1 METVGDETT
10 SRPASRPGS
19 AGGLHNVVL
28 VPQVSP
34 VTGSSS
40 VGDVQMETVGD
51 ETTSRPASRPGS
63 AGGLHNVVPV
73 PQVSPVTGS
82 SSVGDVQMETVGD
95 DTTRRPA
102 GRPGSA
108 GGLHDVVPLPQVC
121 PVTGSSSVGDVQR
134 ETVAGEMTGRPASS
148 QWSDSDFHDVVLA
161 PQLSMGLG
169 FSVLVN
175 PAPRLGP
182 VSRSMSSSIGDT
194 QRKTVTDQT
203 TGDLPCREIAKYVH
217 NKQSFLVP
225 YSSSDGEGDQSGDA
239 SYRPCKQ
246 PACDSSADT
255 SVNLLFS
262 CSSDEDS
269 VVDYESYVPDSHDSS
284 SECDPVE
291 HQLCAQLNAGGS
303 ECPDEIVAEGHHED
317 NAVKDETVRVA
328 VTHNSRSRR
337 RWDRKN
343 VCKFCRKPQSKLSR
357 HLLRKHADEF
367 EVAEV
372 AAMPLKSNR
381 RKVFLQKLLNEGNYV
396 HNIEVLSSHSG
407 EIIPRKRPASTS
419 MGPETFIPCEYCKSM
434 FVKKCLWKHRKT
446 CPFKLESLADS
457 ADGHVQGRGCLLLPI
472 SPDASDELK
481 RDILSAMQQDEVT
494 AALRRDNLIM
504 KFGSRLHFK
513 HSHLPHRW
521 QYVRDRVR
529 QMGRLLVE
537 MRKTTTIK
545 CLTDCLIPEQFGNVV
560 KAVRSVCGFNP
571 ETHLYRTPSLALKIG
586 HSLKECC
593 RIEINSC
600 AVLGSSADE
609 MKGRFEQFLHLCDGE
624 WSHEVS
630 SHALRSLSQ
639 RRFNKPTILPLAEDV
654 RTLHDYLTTKGDTCL
669 KSLSLEPTVA
679 AWSELGQ
686 ITLAQVVAF
695 NRRRGGEAQRLLVSA
710 YSSDAVQN
718 VSEDV
723 SSCLSRVELALCD
736 RFRIIHVEGKRGRK
750 VPVLLTTT
758 MQSQISSL
766 LEMRSVMG
774 VPEANKFVFARRG
787 SLEPIRSSDCLRKFS
802 RECGARNPASLTST
816 RLRKHVA
823 TMSQMLCL
831 REHELDLLAA
841 YMGHDIKVHREFY
854 RLPEETLQVAKVS
867 KLLLAM
873 ERGELASLQ
882 DRNFDDVNVDVPG
895 VFLLVL

>member
-1 METVGDETT
+1 MTGG
-10 SRPASRPGS
+10 PAHRLGPDSD
-19 AGGLHNVVL
+19 LHVVVP

-34 VTGSSS
+34 VTGNSS
-40 VGDVQMETVGD
+40 VGDVQMETVAD
-51 ETTSRPASRPGS
+51 ETTSRPANRPGS
-63 AGGLHNVVPV
+63 AGGLHVVVPVPQVSPVTESSSVGDVQRETVADDTTSRPANRPGSAGGLHDVVPV

-82 SSVGDVQMETVGD
+82 S
-95 DTTRRPA
+95 
-102 GRPGSA
+102 GS
-108 GGLHDVVPLPQVC
+108 C
-121 PVTGSSSVGDVQR
+121 VGDVQR

-317 NAVKDETVRVA
+317 NADQCKDETVRVA

-446 CPFKLESLADS
+446 CPLKLESLADS

-593 RIEINSC
+593 RTEINSC

-882 DRNFDDVNVDVPG
+882 GRNFDDVNVDVPG